1 MGRPVSEGRLTQ
13 NRGTIAVGHL
23 GRGTYLLVV
32 DKDGQRQVLR
42 IALID

>member
-1 MGRPVSEGRLTQ
+1 
-13 NRGTIAVGHL
+13 L